1 MTDLS
6 RRTILG
12 AGAVGL
18 AVGMVGLVGTG
29 TGAGAAQ
36 AAQAAQPQRALYSR
50 SRYLRLRGRRFDLV
64 GPGGRRTTARL
75 VEVDDLPF
83 APHGSERA
91 FVLTFRSASRGPAQ
105 GTFVLR
111 RRGFDRTSLF
121 LVAGD
126 ESRRTYHA
134 VVDRRG

>member
-18 AVGMVGLVGTG
+18 AVGMVGTGTG
-29 TGAGAAQ
+29 TGAA